1 MRRRIPA
8 VLAVLGLSALTL
20 AGCATASLPA
30 ACARPAADTGVL
42 DAVHVSGAPGAAQV
56 SLDAPVF
63 VPETVAED
71 ETVGEGMA
79 ITSDAQDLA
88 FSVTIVDGATGE
100 SLLSAGPQVNTVGYW
115 REHYDGLADMM
126 MCAREGS
133 RVVGAVPAT
142 ALSTDAAQNWGLSE
156 DDTIVVAMDVQKVYL
171 AAANGVPQYNDRRG
185 MPSVVLAPGGE
196 PGIIMPD
203 ADPPADLAVEVLKK
217 GDGAVVTDADS
228 IRIKYTGV
236 TWADR
241 KVFDSSWQKGASVA
255 VTMNGVVPGFAQAL
269 EGQTVGS
276 QILAVIPPELGYGA
290 EGSGTIPGDATLVF
304 VIDILGIDAPASS

>member
-1 MRRRIPA
+1 VRRRIPA

-20 AGCATASLPA
+20 AGCATASSPA
-30 ACARPAADTGVL
+30 VCERPAADTGVL

-56 SLDAPVF
+56 SIDAPVF
-63 VPETVAED
+63 VHETVAAD

-88 FSVTIVDGATGE
+88 FTATIVDGATGRT
-100 SLLSAGPQVNTVGYW
+100 LLTATPQVDTVGSW

-142 ALSTDAAQNWGLSE
+142 ALSTQAAENWGLSE
-156 DDTIVVAMDVQKVYL
+156 DDTIVVALDVQKVYL

-185 MPSVVLAPGGE
+185 MPSVVLAPDGT
-196 PGIIMPD
+196 PGIIIPD

-241 KVFDSSWQKGASVA
+241 TVFDSSWQKGASAA
-255 VTMNGVVPGFAQAL
+255 VTLNGVVPGFAQAL

-290 EGSGTIPGDATLVF
+290 EGSGTIPGGATLVF